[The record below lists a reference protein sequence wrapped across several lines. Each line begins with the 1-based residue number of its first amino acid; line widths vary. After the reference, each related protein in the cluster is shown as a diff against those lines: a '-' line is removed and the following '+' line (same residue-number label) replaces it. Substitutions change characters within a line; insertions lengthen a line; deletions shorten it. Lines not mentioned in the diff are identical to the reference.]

1 MATSQLEGE
10 AGVDTDRAMLRVIY
24 MSENRPPKRTKADDD
39 RNLVVVDEDFANAD
53 AEDRLWLFWE
63 RNKTVIVRSITSVVV
78 GVLAFLAFY
87 FWKEAQREALGEAYV
102 ACQDDTS
109 RRAFAAAHP
118 KEPLAA
124 IALIEVAD
132 ELRRKN
138 KLDEAAKTYDEA
150 AAVAAVAGE
159 TPAINTIA
167 ARAKL
172 FSGLSRQ
179 ELGQANAEAIITSVA
194 EDNLAPETLRGY
206 AMYVLA
212 NLALTRGDNAGA
224 VKWINLMDKRLQ
236 ATHVWAQDKGWLVR
250 SEPALLTPLS
260 PDPIPSK
267 GK

>member
-1 MATSQLEGE
+1 
-10 AGVDTDRAMLRVIY
+10 

-39 RNLVVVDEDFANAD
+39 RNLVVVDEDFADAD

-63 RNKTVIVRSITSVVV
+63 RNKIIIIRAITSVVV
-78 GVLAFLAFY
+78 AVIAFLAFY
-87 FWKEAQREALGEAYV
+87 FWKEAQHEALGEAYV
-102 ACQDDTS
+102 ACQDETA

-138 KLDEAAKTYDEA
+138 KLNEAAKAYDEA
-150 AAVAAVAGE
+150 AAIAGIAGE
-159 TPAINTIA
+159 TPAINAIA

-172 FSGLSRQ
+172 FSGLCRQ

-194 EDNLAPETLRGY
+194 EDNSAPETLKGY

-212 NLALTRGDNAGA
+212 NLALTRGDNASA
-224 VKWINLMDKRLQ
+224 AKWINLMDKRLQ
-236 ATHVWAQDKGWLVR
+236 ATHVWAQDKAWLVR
-250 SEPALLTPLS
+250 SEPALLTPLN

>member
-1 MATSQLEGE
+1 
-10 AGVDTDRAMLRVIY
+10 

-39 RNLVVVDEDFANAD
+39 RNLVVVDEDFVHAD

-63 RNKTVIVRSITSVVV
+63 RNQTVIVRSITTVVV
-78 GVLAFLAFY
+78 GVLAFIAFY
-87 FWKEAQREALGEAYV
+87 FWKEAQHEALGESYV
-102 ACQDDTS
+102 ACQDETA

-138 KLDEAAKTYDEA
+138 KLTEAAKTYDEA
-150 AAVAAVAGE
+150 AAIAAIAGE
-159 TPAINTIA
+159 TPAVRAIA

-194 EDNLAPETLRGY
+194 EDNSAPETLKGY

-224 VKWINLMDKRLQ
+224 AKWINLMDKRLQ
-236 ATHVWAQDKGWLVR
+236 ATHVWAQDKTWLVR
-250 SEPALLTPLS
+250 SEPALLTPLT
-260 PDPIPSK
+260 PDLIPSK

>member
-1 MATSQLEGE
+1 
-10 AGVDTDRAMLRVIY
+10 

-39 RNLVVVDEDFANAD
+39 RNLVVVDEDFADAD

-63 RNKTVIVRSITSVVV
+63 RNKIIIIRAITSVVV
-78 GVLAFLAFY
+78 AVIAFLAFY
-87 FWKEAQREALGEAYV
+87 FWKEAQHEALGEAYV
-102 ACQDDTS
+102 ACQDETA

-138 KLDEAAKTYDEA
+138 KLNEAAKAYDEA
-150 AAVAAVAGE
+150 AAIAGIAGE
-159 TPAINTIA
+159 TPAINAIA

-172 FSGLSRQ
+172 FSGLCRQ

-194 EDNLAPETLRGY
+194 EDNSAPETLKGY

-212 NLALTRGDNAGA
+212 NLALTRGDNASA
-224 VKWINLMDKRLQ
+224 AKWINLMDKRLQ
-236 ATHVWAQDKGWLVR
+236 ATHVWAQDKTWLVR
-250 SEPALLTPLS
+250 SEPALLTPLN

>member
-1 MATSQLEGE
+1 
-10 AGVDTDRAMLRVIY
+10 

-63 RNKTVIVRSITSVVV
+63 RNQTIIVRSITSVVV

-87 FWKEAQREALGEAYV
+87 FWKEAQHEALGESYI
-102 ACQDDTS
+102 ACQDETA

-138 KLDEAAKTYDEA
+138 KLTEAAKTYEEA
-150 AAVAAVAGE
+150 AAIAAVADK
-159 TPAINTIA
+159 TPAINAIT

-194 EDNLAPETLRGY
+194 EDNSAPETLKGY

-224 VKWINLMDKRLQ
+224 AKWINLMDKRLQ
-236 ATHVWAQDKGWLVR
+236 ATHVWAQDKTWLVR
-250 SEPALLTPLS
+250 SEPALLTPLN

>member
-1 MATSQLEGE
+1 
-10 AGVDTDRAMLRVIY
+10 

-63 RNKTVIVRSITSVVV
+63 RNKTIIIRSITSIVI

-87 FWKEAQREALGEAYV
+87 FWRESQKEALGQSFV
-102 ACQDDTS
+102 ACQDETA
-109 RRAFAAAHP
+109 RRAFALAHP

-132 ELRRKN
+132 DLRRKN
-138 KLDEAAKTYDEA
+138 KLDEAVKTYDEA
-150 AAVAAVAGE
+150 TTIATTAGE
-159 TPAINTIA
+159 TPALKAIA

-179 ELGQANAEAIITSVA
+179 ELGQANAEAIITAVA
-194 EDNLAPETLRGY
+194 DDNTAPETLRGY

-212 NLALTRGDNAGA
+212 NLALSRGDNTNAA
-224 VKWINLMDKRLQ
+224 KWINLMDKRLQ
-236 ATHVWAQDKGWLVR
+236 ATNVWAQDKSWLVR
-250 SEPALLTPLS
+250 SEPSLLTPLN
-260 PDPIPSK
+260 PNPTPSK
-267 GK
+267 EK

>member
-1 MATSQLEGE
+1 
-10 AGVDTDRAMLRVIY
+10 

-63 RNKTVIVRSITSVVV
+63 RNQTVIVRSITSVVV

-87 FWKEAQREALGEAYV
+87 FWKEAQHEALGESYIT
-102 ACQDDTS
+102 CQDETA

-138 KLDEAAKTYDEA
+138 KLTEAAKTYEEA
-150 AAVAAVAGE
+150 AAIAAVADK
-159 TPAINTIA
+159 TPAINAIA

-172 FSGLSRQ
+172 FSGLTRQ

-194 EDNLAPETLRGY
+194 EDNSAPETLKGY

-224 VKWINLMDKRLQ
+224 AKWINLMDKRLQ
-236 ATHVWAQDKGWLVR
+236 ATHVWAQDKTWLVR
-250 SEPALLTPLS
+250 SEPALLTPLN

>member
-1 MATSQLEGE
+1 
-10 AGVDTDRAMLRVIY
+10 
-24 MSENRPPKRTKADDD
+24 MSKSRPPKRTKADDD

-63 RNKTVIVRSITSVVV
+63 RNQTVIVRSITSVVV

-87 FWKEAQREALGEAYV
+87 FWKEAQHEALGEAYV
-102 ACQDDTS
+102 ACQDETA

-118 KEPLAA
+118 KESLAA
-124 IALIEVAD
+124 IALVEVAD

-138 KLDEAAKTYDEA
+138 KLTEAAKTYDEA
-150 AAVAAVAGE
+150 AAIAAIAGE
-159 TPAINTIA
+159 SPAIHAIGT
-167 ARAKL
+167 RAKL

-194 EDNLAPETLRGY
+194 EDNSAPETLKGY

-224 VKWINLMDKRLQ
+224 AKWINLMDKRLQ
-236 ATHVWAQDKGWLVR
+236 ATHVWAQDKTWLVR
-250 SEPALLTPLS
+250 SEPALLTPLN
-260 PDPIPSK
+260 PNPIPSK

>member
-1 MATSQLEGE
+1 
-10 AGVDTDRAMLRVIY
+10 

-39 RNLVVVDEDFANAD
+39 RNLVVVDEDFVHAD

-63 RNKTVIVRSITSVVV
+63 RNQTVIVRSITTVVV
-78 GVLAFLAFY
+78 GVLAFIAFY
-87 FWKEAQREALGEAYV
+87 FWKEAQHEALGESYV
-102 ACQDDTS
+102 ACQDETA

-138 KLDEAAKTYDEA
+138 KLTEAAKTYDEA
-150 AAVAAVAGE
+150 AAIAAIAGE
-159 TPAINTIA
+159 TPAIRAIA

-194 EDNLAPETLRGY
+194 EDNSAPETLKGY

-224 VKWINLMDKRLQ
+224 AKWINLMDKRLQ
-236 ATHVWAQDKGWLVR
+236 ATHVWAQDKTWLVR
-250 SEPALLTPLS
+250 SEPALLTPLT
-260 PDPIPSK
+260 PDLIPSK

>member
-1 MATSQLEGE
+1 
-10 AGVDTDRAMLRVIY
+10 
-24 MSENRPPKRTKADDD
+24 MSESRPPKRTKADAD

-63 RNKTVIVRSITSVVV
+63 RNQTVIVRSITSVVV

-87 FWKEAQREALGEAYV
+87 FWKEAQHEALGEAYV
-102 ACQDDTS
+102 ACQDETA

-118 KEPLAA
+118 KESLAA

-138 KLDEAAKTYDEA
+138 KLTEAAKTYDEA
-150 AAVAAVAGE
+150 AAIAAIAGE
-159 TPAINTIA
+159 SPAIHAIA
-167 ARAKL
+167 TRAKL

-179 ELGQANAEAIITSVA
+179 ELKQADAEAIITSVA
-194 EDNLAPETLRGY
+194 EDNSAPETLKGY

-224 VKWINLMDKRLQ
+224 AKWINLMDKRLQ
-236 ATHVWAQDKGWLVR
+236 ATHVWAQDKTWLVR
-250 SEPALLTPLS
+250 SEPALLTPLN

>member
-1 MATSQLEGE
+1 
-10 AGVDTDRAMLRVIY
+10 

-39 RNLVVVDEDFANAD
+39 RNLVVVDEDFADAD

-63 RNKTVIVRSITSVVV
+63 RNKIIIIRAITSVVV
-78 GVLAFLAFY
+78 AVIAFLAFY
-87 FWKEAQREALGEAYV
+87 FWKEAQHEALGEAYV
-102 ACQDDTS
+102 ACQDETA

-138 KLDEAAKTYDEA
+138 KLNEAAKAYDEA
-150 AAVAAVAGE
+150 AAIAGIAGE
-159 TPAINTIA
+159 TPAINAIA

-172 FSGLSRQ
+172 FSGLCRQ

-194 EDNLAPETLRGY
+194 EDNSAPETLKGY

-224 VKWINLMDKRLQ
+224 AKWINLMDKRLQ
-236 ATHVWAQDKGWLVR
+236 ATHVWAQDKTWLVR
-250 SEPALLTPLS
+250 SEPALLTPLN

>member
-1 MATSQLEGE
+1 
-10 AGVDTDRAMLRVIY
+10 
-24 MSENRPPKRTKADDD
+24 MSESRPPKRTKADDD

-63 RNKTVIVRSITSVVV
+63 RNQTVIVRSITSVVA

-87 FWKEAQREALGEAYV
+87 FWKEAQHEALGEAYV
-102 ACQDDTS
+102 ACQDETA
-109 RRAFAAAHP
+109 RRAFATAHP
-118 KEPLAA
+118 KESLAA

-138 KLDEAAKTYDEA
+138 KLTEAAKTYDEA
-150 AAVAAVAGE
+150 AAIAAIAGE
-159 TPAINTIA
+159 SPAIHAIA
-167 ARAKL
+167 TRAKL

-194 EDNLAPETLRGY
+194 EDNSAPETLKGY

-224 VKWINLMDKRLQ
+224 AKWINLMDKRLQ
-236 ATHVWAQDKGWLVR
+236 ATHVWAQDKTWLVR
-250 SEPALLTPLS
+250 SEPALLTPLN

>member
-1 MATSQLEGE
+1 
-10 AGVDTDRAMLRVIY
+10 

-63 RNKTVIVRSITSVVV
+63 RNKTIIVRSITSIVG

-87 FWKEAQREALGEAYV
+87 FWKEAQHEALGEAYV
-102 ACQDDTS
+102 ACQDETA

-118 KEPLAA
+118 KELLAA

-138 KLDEAAKTYDEA
+138 KLNEASKTYDEA
-150 AAVAAVAGE
+150 AAIAAVAGE
-159 TPAINTIA
+159 TPAINAIA

-179 ELGQANAEAIITSVA
+179 ELGQANAEGIITAVA
-194 EDNLAPETLRGY
+194 EDNTAPETLRGY

-212 NLALTRGDNAGA
+212 NLALTRGDNASA
-224 VKWINLMDKRLQ
+224 AKWIDYMDKRLGP
-236 ATHVWAQDKGWLVR
+236 THVWTQDKSWLVQ
-250 SEPALLTPLS
+250 SEPSLRTAINPNPT
-260 PDPIPSK
+260 PSK

>member
-1 MATSQLEGE
+1 
-10 AGVDTDRAMLRVIY
+10 

-63 RNKTVIVRSITSVVV
+63 RNKTIIVRSITSIVV
-78 GVLAFLAFY
+78 GILAFLAFY
-87 FWKEAQREALGEAYV
+87 FWKEAQHESLGEAYV
-102 ACQDDTS
+102 ACQDETA

-132 ELRRKN
+132 DLRRKN
-138 KLDEAAKTYDEA
+138 KLAEAAKTYDDA
-150 AAVAAVAGE
+150 AAIVAGE
-159 TPAINTIA
+159 GKTPAQNAIA
-167 ARAKL
+167 TRAKL

-179 ELGQANAEAIITSVA
+179 ELGQANAEAIIISVA
-194 EDNLAPETLRGY
+194 EDNTATETLRGY

-212 NLALTRGDNAGA
+212 NLALSRGDNAGA
-224 VKWINLMDKRLQ
+224 AKWINLMDKRLQ
-236 ATHVWAQDKGWLVR
+236 TKHVWTDDKINLVR
-250 SEPALLTPLS
+250 SEPALLTPLN

>member
-1 MATSQLEGE
+1 
-10 AGVDTDRAMLRVIY
+10 
-24 MSENRPPKRTKADDD
+24 MSENRPPKRNKPDDD

-53 AEDRLWLFWE
+53 TEDRLWLFWE
-63 RNKTVIVRSITSVVV
+63 RNKTVIVRAITSVVV

-87 FWKEAQREALGEAYV
+87 FWKEAQHEALGESYV
-102 ACQDDTS
+102 ACQDEAA

-150 AAVAAVAGE
+150 TVIATSANE
-159 TPAINTIA
+159 TPAMSAIA

-172 FSGLSRQ
+172 FAGLSRQ

-194 EDNLAPETLRGY
+194 EDNTAPETLRGY

-224 VKWINLMDKRLQ
+224 AKWINLMDKRLQ
-236 ATHVWAQDKGWLVR
+236 ATHVWAQDKNWLVR
-250 SEPALLTPLS
+250 SEPALLTPLN